1 MAIPA
6 MLILPMDWTWYIFN
20 IEFKP
25 WRLYLI
31 CNSFVN
37 LFNGIVFIIMPE
49 SPKFLLTINQKEK
62 ALEILRRIY
71 AFNTGQP
78 QEVNLKLQQRS
89 NHEIVK
95 KMS

>member
-6 MLILPMDWTWYIFN
+6 MLIMPMDWTWHIFD
-20 IEFKP
+20 IDFKP

-37 LFNGIVFIIMPE
+37 LFNGIVFTILPE
-49 SPKFLLTINQKEK
+49 SPKFLLLMGQKEK
-62 ALEILRRIY
+62 ALEVLRRIY

-78 QEVNLKLQQRS
+78 KEV
-89 NHEIVK
+89 
-95 KMS
+95 